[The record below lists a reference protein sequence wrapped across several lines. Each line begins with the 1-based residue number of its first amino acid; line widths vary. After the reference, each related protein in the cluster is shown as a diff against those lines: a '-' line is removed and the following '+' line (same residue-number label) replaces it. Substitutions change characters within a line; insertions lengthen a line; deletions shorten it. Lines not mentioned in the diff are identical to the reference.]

1 MQSYIENEFEKISQN
16 FLELK
21 KLAPQIQEAANI
33 CINALKNKNKILFC
47 GNGGS
52 AADSQHIAAE
62 FVCKYKK
69 DRPALNAIALTT
81 NTSVLTAAA
90 NDLSF
95 DYIFE
100 RQVESFGKKGDVL
113 FALSTSGKSINVIRA
128 VERANELGIKTIA
141 LTGADGG
148 GLKHKAFMT
157 IRVPSSITNKIQEMH
172 IAIGHIVCELV
183 EKELFD

>member
-1 MQSYIENEFEKISQN
+1 MQSYIENEFDKISQN
-16 FLELK
+16 FLQLK
-21 KLAPQIQEAANI
+21 TLAPQIQEVANI
-33 CINALKNKNKILFC
+33 CVNALKNKNKILFC

-100 RQVESFGKKGDVL
+100 RQVESFGKSGDVL
-113 FALSTSGKSINVIRA
+113 FALTTSGKSINVIRA
-128 VERANELGIKTIA
+128 VERASELGIKTIA
-141 LTGADGG
+141 LTGSDGG
-148 GLKHKAFMT
+148 AIKHKAAVT
-157 IRVPSSITNKIQEMH
+157 LKVPSNITNNIQEMH
-172 IAIGHIVCELV
+172 IAIGHIICELV
-183 EKELFD
+183 EKQLFD

>member
-1 MQSYIENEFEKISQN
+1 MQSYIENEFDKISQN

-21 KLAPQIQEAANI
+21 TLAPQIQEVANI
-33 CINALKNKNKILFC
+33 CANALKNQNKILFC

-95 DYIFE
+95 DYIFLMYCHRCTKLIVPVTKCNDLE
-100 RQVESFGKKGDVL
+100 
-113 FALSTSGKSINVIRA
+113 
-128 VERANELGIKTIA
+128 GI
-141 LTGADGG
+141 
-148 GLKHKAFMT
+148 
-157 IRVPSSITNKIQEMH
+157 
-172 IAIGHIVCELV
+172 
-183 EKELFD
+183 

>member
-16 FLELK
+16 FLNLK
-21 KLAPQIQEAANI
+21 ELAPQILEVANV
-33 CINALKNKNKILFC
+33 CVNALKNNNKILLC

-69 DRPALNAIALTT
+69 ERPALNAIALTT

-90 NDLSF
+90 NDLAF

-100 RQVESFGKKGDVL
+100 RQIESFGKAGDVL

-128 VERANELGIKTIA
+128 VEKANELGVKTIA

-148 GLKHKAFMT
+148 ALKYKANL
-157 IRVPSSITNKIQEMH
+157 IIKVPSDITNNIQEMH
-172 IAIGHIVCELV
+172 IAIGHIICDIV
-183 EKELFD
+183 EKNLDK